1 MSADEPIDTSLV
13 AHLRAR
19 AVREAALEPG
29 RVDADSLG
37 QLVEQ
42 LIDEERRVM
51 PAVERRAIVQAVVD
65 ETLGFGPLQALLRD
79 PEVTEVMVNG
89 PEAVFVER
97 CGRIE
102 PTGVRFADSAHL
114 LHVIDR
120 ILSPLGRRVDEA
132 SPMVDARLPDGSRIN
147 AIIPPL
153 SLQGPVLTVRRF
165 GERSLGG
172 GDLVALGTLTEQM
185 LDLLRLGVVARRNI
199 LVIGGTGSGKT
210 TTLAAL
216 AAFIP
221 AAERVIT
228 IEDAAE
234 LRIALPHVIRLES
247 RPGSLEGRGT
257 VTIRALVRNA
267 LRMRPDRIVV
277 GEVRGAEV
285 LDMLAA
291 MTTGHEGS
299 LSTLHA
305 SSPADALRRLQTLAL
320 MGDLEL
326 PYAAVADQV
335 AHAIDLIVHQ
345 ARLADGARRVVEIT
359 ATQASPAGVA
369 LTPLVRFQADGWNGD
384 QLTGTFVWHEDASPW
399 LSQARSD
406 ASLAESSAA
415 AREYANVPRPS
426 TESGE
431 LA

>member
-1 MSADEPIDTSLV
+1 MQ
-13 AHLRAR
+13 
-19 AVREAALEPG
+19 PG
-29 RVDADSLG
+29 RVDPGALSR
-37 QLVEQ
+37 LVDGY
-42 LIDEERRVM
+42 IDEERRVL
-51 PAVERRAIVQAVVD
+51 PTADRRAIVQAVVD
-65 ETLGFGPLQALLRD
+65 ETLGFGPLEALLRD
-79 PEVTEVMVNG
+79 PDVTEVMVNG
-89 PEAVFVER
+89 PDAVFVER
-97 CGRIE
+97 NGRVQ
-102 PTGVRFADSAHL
+102 PAPVRFTDAAHL

-132 SPMVDARLPDGSRIN
+132 SPMVDARLPDGSRVN

-165 GERSLGG
+165 GARMLSGV
-172 GDLVALGTLTEQM
+172 DMVALGTLTDEM
-185 LDLLRLGVVARRNI
+185 LDLLRLAVVARRNI

-221 AAERVIT
+221 DVERVIT

-234 LRIALPHVIRLES
+234 LRIALPHVVRLES
-247 RPGSLEGRGT
+247 RPGSLEGRGA
-257 VTIRALVRNA
+257 VPIRALVRNA

-277 GEVRGAEV
+277 GEVRGAEA

-305 SSPADALRRLQTLAL
+305 SSPADAIRRLQTLAL

-345 ARLADGARRVVEIT
+345 ARMADGSRRVVEIT
-359 ATQASPAGVA
+359 ATDPSTDG
-369 LTPLVRFQADGWNGD
+369 LTLVPLVRFRPDRWEGDRLSGAFEWQEAASGWLARAG
-384 QLTGTFVWHEDASPW
+384 EDAT
-399 LSQARSD
+399 
-406 ASLAESSAA
+406 LAEIA
-415 AREYANVPRPS
+415 
-426 TESGE
+426 
-431 LA
+431 

>member
-1 MSADEPIDTSLV
+1 MTTGSLADPRIV
-13 AHLRAR
+13 AHLRSR
-19 AVREAALEPG
+19 AVREAALQPG
-29 RVDADSLG
+29 RVDPDSLG
-37 QLVEQ
+37 RLVEGF
-42 LIDEERRVM
+42 IDEERRVI
-51 PAVERRAIVQAVVD
+51 PAAERRAIVQAVVD
-65 ETLGFGPLQALLRD
+65 ETLGFGPLEALLRD
-79 PEVTEVMVNG
+79 PDVTEVMVNG
-89 PEAVFVER
+89 PDAVFVER
-97 CGRIE
+97 RGRVE
-102 PTGVRFADSAHL
+102 PVQVRFADSAHL

-132 SPMVDARLPDGSRIN
+132 SPMVDARLPDGSRVN

-165 GERSLGG
+165 GARVLTGE
-172 GDLVALGTLTEQM
+172 DLVALGSLTDEM
-185 LDLLRLGVVARRNI
+185 IDLLRLAVVARRNI

-221 AAERVIT
+221 DAERVIT

-234 LRIALPHVIRLES
+234 LRIALPHVVRLES
-247 RPGSLEGRGT
+247 RPGSLEGRGA
-257 VTIRALVRNA
+257 VPIRALVRNA

-277 GEVRGAEV
+277 GEVRGAEA

-305 SSPADALRRLQTLAL
+305 SSSADAVRRLQTLAL

-335 AHAIDLIVHQ
+335 AHAIDLFVHQ
-345 ARLADGARRVVEIT
+345 ARMADGSRRVVEIT
-359 ATQASPAGVA
+359 AAHASAEGATLV
-369 LTPLVRFQADGWNGD
+369 PLVRFRPDRWDGD
-384 QLTGTFVWHEDASPW
+384 RLAGTFEWQEAASPW
-399 LSQARSD
+399 VARARDD
-406 ASLAESSAA
+406 ATLA
-415 AREYANVPRPS
+415 
-426 TESGE
+426 G

>member
-1 MSADEPIDTSLV
+1 MTGERPLAEGLV
-13 AHLRAR
+13 DHLRAR
-19 AVREAALEPG
+19 AVREASLQPG
-29 RVDADSLG
+29 NVDPATLAE
-37 QLVEQ
+37 LVGHY
-42 LIDEERRVM
+42 LDEERRIL
-51 PAVERRAIVQAVVD
+51 PQAERHAIVQAVVD
-65 ETLGFGPLQALLRD
+65 ETLGFGPLEVLLRD

-89 PEAVFVER
+89 PDAVFVER
-97 CGRIE
+97 AGRIE
-102 PTGVRFADSAHL
+102 AVPTRFVDNAHV

-165 GERSLGG
+165 GARALTPS
-172 GDLVALGTLTEQM
+172 DLVRLGTLSAEM
-185 LDLLRLGVVARRNI
+185 LDLLRLAVSARRNI

-210 TTLAAL
+210 TTLAAI
-216 AAFIP
+216 AGFIP
-221 AAERVIT
+221 RAERVIT

-234 LRIALPHVIRLES
+234 LRLSLPHVVRLES
-247 RPGSLEGRGT
+247 RPASLEGRGA
-257 VTIRALVRNA
+257 VPIRALVRNA

-277 GEVRGAEV
+277 GEVRGGEA

-305 SSPADALRRLQTLAL
+305 STPQDAIRRLQTLAL

-326 PYAAVADQV
+326 PYQAVVDQV

-345 ARLADGARRVVEIT
+345 ARLPDGSRRIVQIASSVPDVAAAR
-359 ATQASPAGVA
+359 
-369 LTPLVRFQADGWNGD
+369 LTPLVRFVPERLTDGSLG
-384 QLTGTFVWHEDASPW
+384 GAFVWDDAGHEW
-399 LSQARSD
+399 CR
-406 ASLAESSAA
+406 A
-415 AREYANVPRPS
+415 ARQDAD
-426 TESGE
+426 
-431 LA
+431 LADVR